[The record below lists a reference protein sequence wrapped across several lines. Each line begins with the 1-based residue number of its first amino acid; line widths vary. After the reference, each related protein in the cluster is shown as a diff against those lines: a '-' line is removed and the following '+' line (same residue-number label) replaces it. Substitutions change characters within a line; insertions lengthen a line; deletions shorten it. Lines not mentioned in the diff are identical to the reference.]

1 MDSGNSLG
9 RRERMGYDFDHVI
22 ERRKTDS
29 MKWSRYGE
37 EVIPLWVADMD
48 FPAPEPVVQALHAR
62 IDHRILGY
70 SVPSSELKSLICER
84 LKRLYRWEIEEEA
97 IVFVPGM
104 VSGLNIAFQ
113 AYAEPEEEV
122 LIQPPVYF
130 HFVNDPVVHG
140 RVLNDPPLVQKGD
153 TYEIDFEL
161 FERAITNKTRL
172 FVLCN
177 PHNPVGRVYTIKE
190 LEAMAQ
196 ISLRHGLVI
205 CSDEIHCDL
214 LYPGFRHVPIATL
227 GPEVEDR
234 TITLMAASKTF
245 NLAGLSCGFA
255 IIPNP
260 RLRRRWETFCYGL
273 IPRVNIMGHVATEAA
288 LREGQPWLDELLF
301 YLRANRDFLGHYV
314 EKEFPGIR
322 MTRMEATYLA
332 WLDCRKAPIPGNPF
346 EFFLKHAKVALSDGR
361 EFGKGGEGF
370 VRLNFAC
377 PRKTLKEALDRM
389 RDALKTL

>member
-1 MDSGNSLG
+1 
-9 RRERMGYDFDHVI
+9 MGYDFDHVI

-37 EVIPLWVADMD
+37 EVIPMWVADMD

-113 AYAEPEEEV
+113 AYAEPEEGV

-140 RVLNDPPLVQKGD
+140 RVLNDPPLVQKGE

-177 PHNPVGRVYTIKE
+177 PHNPVGRV
-190 LEAMAQ
+190 
-196 ISLRHGLVI
+196 
-205 CSDEIHCDL
+205 
-214 LYPGFRHVPIATL
+214 
-227 GPEVEDR
+227 
-234 TITLMAASKTF
+234 
-245 NLAGLSCGFA
+245 
-255 IIPNP
+255 
-260 RLRRRWETFCYGL
+260 
-273 IPRVNIMGHVATEAA
+273 
-288 LREGQPWLDELLF
+288 
-301 YLRANRDFLGHYV
+301 
-314 EKEFPGIR
+314 
-322 MTRMEATYLA
+322 
-332 WLDCRKAPIPGNPF
+332 
-346 EFFLKHAKVALSDGR
+346 
-361 EFGKGGEGF
+361 
-370 VRLNFAC
+370 
-377 PRKTLKEALDRM
+377 
-389 RDALKTL
+389 